1 MVVTLLDDAFNL
13 LHPERGGRSLDGG
26 WSVYCKMFPWL
37 VITNQSKQVSGGDS
51 TSQGA
56 EGRKGLFQGQ

>member
-1 MVVTLLDDAFNL
+1 MLLDDAFNP
-13 LHPERGGRSLDGG
+13 LHPEPGGRSVTGG
-26 WSVYCKMFPWL
+26 WTVYCKMFPWL

-56 EGRKGLFQGQ
+56 EGREGLFQGQ